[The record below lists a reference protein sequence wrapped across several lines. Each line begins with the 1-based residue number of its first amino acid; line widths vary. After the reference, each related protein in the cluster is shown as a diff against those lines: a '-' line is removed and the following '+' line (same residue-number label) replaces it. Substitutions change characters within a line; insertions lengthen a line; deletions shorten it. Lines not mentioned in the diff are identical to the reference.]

1 MAEESF
7 QEKTEDA
14 TPRRLQ
20 EARKDGNVAKSAE
33 FNSVFILLFGLMTLS
48 FLGSHIFQQL
58 ISGFTIFYRNIANM
72 EITYG
77 SIHYYFRLGIKSFL
91 GLIAPL
97 LGILALTGIVVN
109 LVQVGFLF
117 TLKPLK
123 PNFKKLNPL
132 SGFKKFV
139 SPKSFVE
146 LLKGILKL
154 LIVGLIAYWTI
165 ISQKERY
172 LALIYRDI
180 GEIALFIASIVF
192 QVAVRTVG
200 ALVVL
205 ALLDLFYQRW
215 QYKKDMRMTKEQV
228 KEEHK
233 QAEGDPLVKSQ
244 IKSLQQ
250 SRSRERMMTA
260 VAEADVVITNPTE
273 LAVALKYNM
282 EEMTAPM
289 ILAKG
294 ARHLA
299 KRIKEVAQKH
309 DIQIVENKPLAQSLY
324 KIGEVG
330 KEIPYELFQAVAEIF
345 AYVFQMKNKN

>member
-20 EARKDGNVAKSAE
+20 EARKEGNVAKSAE

-58 ISGFTIFYRNIANM
+58 ISGFNIFYRNVANM
-72 EITYG
+72 EVSYG

-97 LGILALTGIVVN
+97 LGVLALVGIGVN

-117 TLKPLK
+117 TLKPLT

-146 LLKGILKL
+146 LLKGVLKL

-172 LALIYRDI
+172 LALIYQDV

-192 QVAVRTVG
+192 QVAVRTVS

-250 SRSRERMMTA
+250 SRSRERMMDA
-260 VAEADVVITNPTE
+260 VAEADVVITNPTQ
-273 LAVALKYNM
+273 LAVALKYDM

-345 AYVFQMKNKN
+345 AYVFQMKNRN

>member
-1 MAEESF
+1 
-7 QEKTEDA
+7 
-14 TPRRLQ
+14 
-20 EARKDGNVAKSAE
+20 
-33 FNSVFILLFGLMTLS
+33 
-48 FLGSHIFQQL
+48 
-58 ISGFTIFYRNIANM
+58 
-72 EITYG
+72 
-77 SIHYYFRLGIKSFL
+77 
-91 GLIAPL
+91 L
-97 LGILALTGIVVN
+97 LGVLALVGIGVN

-117 TLKPLK
+117 TLKPLT

-146 LLKGILKL
+146 LLKGVLKL

-172 LALIYRDI
+172 LALIYQDV

-192 QVAVRTVG
+192 QVAVRTVS

-250 SRSRERMMTA
+250 SRSRERMMDA
-260 VAEADVVITNPTE
+260 VAEADVVITNPTQ
-273 LAVALKYNM
+273 LAVALKYDM

-345 AYVFQMKNKN
+345 AYVFQMKNRN

>member
-20 EARKDGNVAKSAE
+20 EARKEGNVAKSAE

-58 ISGFTIFYRNIANM
+58 ISGFNIFYSNVANM
-72 EITYG
+72 EVSYG

-97 LGILALTGIVVN
+97 LGVLALVGIGVN

-117 TLKPLK
+117 TLKPLT

-139 SPKSFVE
+139 SPKTFVE
-146 LLKGILKL
+146 LLKGVLKL

-172 LALIYRDI
+172 LALIYQDV

-192 QVAVRTVG
+192 QVAVRTVS

-250 SRSRERMMTA
+250 SRSRERMMDA
-260 VAEADVVITNPTE
+260 VAEADVVITNPTQ
-273 LAVALKYNM
+273 LAVALKYDM

-345 AYVFQMKNKN
+345 AYVFQMKNRN